1 MPNQYA
7 ATIYPVPRRFI
18 GFGKETA
25 GSSGTAV
32 ASTNTVAMSKFTPT
46 DKVTYLEDDA
56 WRGAMAQL
64 YNEIQGVEISDLS
77 MGGPLFADSI
87 GYPLAG
93 ILGDYW
99 QSVNGTAGTATT
111 LNGGTSVG
119 ATAVTLTSATGF
131 SGTSIFAVGG
141 TGTTSEEVRQG
152 ISLVGSVLY
161 FTPPLYQAHL
171 TAAAVTPYSATGI
184 TYNHNFAL
192 LNAGA
197 GMGGFANAQPPTY
210 TIVDANTPPA
220 STGARQYAYAVPTEL
235 TLSGMST
242 GLVEWE
248 AKYTAIASAIA
259 GVTPTNTL
267 SSVAPQPAW
276 NTTVSI
282 GGTSEFNNIEY
293 KVTLM
298 RKAEPIFGNNAQQ
311 APFAIPRGWFN
322 AELAMNFDPAV
333 DETEFLFF
341 LNNTQPTLS
350 IVSSNGL
357 AGTSAAS
364 ITFTAQVAAFIT
376 GQLTDAKESFGYDL
390 TGKLV
395 ANSTNVGPSAGLGP
409 IIITLKNAVVAY

>member
-192 LNAGA
+192 LNSGA

-248 AKYTAIASAIA
+248 AKYTAIASAITGRHA
-259 GVTPTNTL
+259 DQHAVH
-267 SSVAPQPAW
+267 
-276 NTTVSI
+276 
-282 GGTSEFNNIEY
+282 GGTAAVMEHDCHYRRDARVQQRRIQGHADAQGRANI
-293 KVTLM
+293 
-298 RKAEPIFGNNAQQ
+298 RQQFG
-311 APFAIPRGWFN
+311 
-322 AELAMNFDPAV
+322 
-333 DETEFLFF
+333 
-341 LNNTQPTLS
+341 
-350 IVSSNGL
+350 
-357 AGTSAAS
+357 
-364 ITFTAQVAAFIT
+364 
-376 GQLTDAKESFGYDL
+376 
-390 TGKLV
+390 
-395 ANSTNVGPSAGLGP
+395 SAGPVRHPARVVQRRTGHELRPGRRRDRVPLLPEQHPADAVHRVKQRPRRDKRGVYHLHGP
-409 IIITLKNAVVAY
+409 GCRLHHRSADGREGELWV